1 MENKSDI
8 RSVQSYIN
16 TVITKNIIIV
26 LLAFERLL
34 ISYHYLLFFVN
45 FQTKTVLHK
54 FLEG

>member
-16 TVITKNIIIV
+16 TVNKNIIIV
-26 LLAFERLL
+26 LLAFERLF